1 MNNRFDEAINEVEA
15 EIQTTREAAPRP
27 APAARPKRTEKV
39 VSMPKQNAPYDSLI
53 SAELAADLNRAVLPM
68 TIRFRPQI
76 ATAMKRIVLENRL
89 RGQKPDSIQ
98 DAMNEAAAAWI
109 TAKQT

>member
-1 MNNRFDEAINEVEA
+1 VNNRFHEAINEVEA
-15 EIQTTREAAPRP
+15 EIQTSRESAPRP
-27 APAARPKRTEKV
+27 AARTKKTEKV

-89 RGQKPDSIQ
+89 RGAKPDSIQ

-109 TAKQT
+109 DSMH

>member
-15 EIQTTREAAPRP
+15 EIQTTREAAPAGPQQDQEDRKSRLD
-27 APAARPKRTEKV
+27 AQAD
-39 VSMPKQNAPYDSLI
+39 APYDSLI

-89 RGQKPDSIQ
+89 RGEKPDSIQ

-109 TAKQT
+109 RSNSK

>member
-15 EIQTTREAAPRP
+15 EIQTSRETAPRP
-27 APAARPKRTEKV
+27 ARTKKTDKV

-76 ATAMKRIVLENRL
+76 ATAMKRIVLENRI
-89 RGQKPDSIQ
+89 RAQKPDSIQ
-98 DAMNEAAAAWI
+98 DAMNEAAEAWI
-109 TAKQT
+109 KASGK